1 MSGIGSELKELE
13 GLSGG
18 WRKYETAWAIL
29 IPNVPGSPEALSWP
43 FGGDKDSIWNSK
55 MLMLIR

>member
-29 IPNVPGSPEALSWP
+29 IPNVPAVLKHYRGLLAVTRTPY
-43 FGGDKDSIWNSK
+43 GIVKC
-55 MLMLIR
+55 